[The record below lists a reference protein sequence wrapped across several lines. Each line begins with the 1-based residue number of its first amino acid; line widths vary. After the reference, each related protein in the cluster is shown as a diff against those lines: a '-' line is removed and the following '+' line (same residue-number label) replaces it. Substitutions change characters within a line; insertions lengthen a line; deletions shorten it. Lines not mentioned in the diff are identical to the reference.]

1 MITKAQ
7 LQAVTL
13 KSVDFGGT
21 DHDLFQVHAGGDME
35 QTLGLASD
43 LNLAL
48 TTLCDRLD
56 FSTNN
61 NGDPVTCAELRA
73 LAHISSTANALIQ
86 QVRYGLRSEVEKA
99 EEQV

>member
-1 MITKAQ
+1 MTSKAQ

-13 KSVDFGGT
+13 KRVDFGGI
-21 DHDLFQVHAGGDME
+21 DDNLFQVHEGGDME
-35 QTLGLASD
+35 QTLALAVD
-43 LNLAL
+43 FNLAL

-73 LAHISSTANALIQ
+73 LAHISNTASALIQ
-86 QVRYGLRSEVEKA
+86 SVRFGLRA
-99 EEQV
+99 EIALGEQV

>member
-1 MITKAQ
+1 MIAKAQ
-7 LQAVTL
+7 LQAVAF
-13 KSVDFGGT
+13 KSIDFGGI
-21 DHDLFQVHAGGDME
+21 DNDVFQVRAGGDIE
-35 QTLGLASD
+35 QSLALASD

-86 QVRYGLRSEVEKA
+86 QVRYGLRAEVVVG
-99 EEQV
+99 EQA

>member
-13 KSVDFGGT
+13 KRVDFGGI
-21 DHDLFQVHAGGDME
+21 DHNLFQVHAGGDME
-35 QTLGLASD
+35 QTLSMAID
-43 LNLAL
+43 FNLAL
-48 TTLCDRLD
+48 SSLCDRLD

-73 LAHISSTANALIQ
+73 LAHISSTACALINS
-86 QVRYGLRSEVEKA
+86 VRYGLRDEIA
-99 EEQV
+99 GGEQA

>member
-1 MITKAQ
+1 MTSKAQ

-13 KSVDFGGT
+13 KRVDFGGI
-21 DHDLFQVHAGGDME
+21 DDNLFQVHEGGDME
-35 QTLGLASD
+35 QTLALAVD
-43 LNLAL
+43 FNLAL

-73 LAHISSTANALIQ
+73 LAHISNTASALIQ
-86 QVRYGLRSEVEKA
+86 SVHFGLRA
-99 EEQV
+99 EIALGEQV

>member
-7 LQAVTL
+7 LQAVKL
-13 KSVDFGGT
+13 KHIDFGGI
-21 DHDLFQVHAGGDME
+21 DNNLFQVNEGGDIE
-35 QTLGLASD
+35 HSLALASD
-43 LNLAL
+43 FNLAL

-86 QVRYGLRSEVEKA
+86 QVRYGLRA
-99 EEQV
+99 EIAAGEQS

>member
-1 MITKAQ
+1 MITKEQ
-7 LQAVTL
+7 LQALTL
-13 KSVDFGGT
+13 KRVDFGGI
-21 DHDLFQVHAGGDME
+21 DHNLFQVHGGGDME

-48 TTLCDRLD
+48 ASLCDRLD
-56 FSTNN
+56 FNTNN

-86 QVRYGLRSEVEKA
+86 SVRYAVRDEIAAGDKA
-99 EEQV
+99 

>member
-13 KSVDFGGT
+13 KSIDFGGI
-21 DHDLFQVHAGGDME
+21 DNNLFQINEAGDIE
-35 QTLGLASD
+35 QTLALAAD
-43 LNLAL
+43 FNLAL
-48 TTLCDRLD
+48 TTLFDRLD

-73 LAHISSTANALIQ
+73 LSHIANTASALIQ
-86 QVRYGLRSEVEKA
+86 QVRYGLRA
-99 EEQV
+99 EIVAGESA

>member
-1 MITKAQ
+1 MTIKAQ
-7 LQAVTL
+7 LQGVTL
-13 KSVDFGGT
+13 KSVDFGGI
-21 DHDLFQVHAGGDME
+21 DHDLFQVHAGGDMD

-48 TTLCDRLD
+48 ASLSDRLD

-86 QVRYGLRSEVEKA
+86 SVRYALRSVIA
-99 EEQV
+99 QEEQA

>member
-1 MITKAQ
+1 MPAGLFHRWHRCGCIAGQFNIAQ
-7 LQAVTL
+7 
-13 KSVDFGGT
+13 
-21 DHDLFQVHAGGDME
+21 AG
-35 QTLGLASD
+35 QIVASD
-43 LNLAL
+43 CASDFNLAL

-86 QVRYGLRSEVEKA
+86 QVRYGLRA
-99 EEQV
+99 EIAVGEQA